1 MKYIRTKE
9 EIYIQCKL
17 KGYENC
23 YCLPSN
29 TNITKKE
36 DLVIFKQA
44 DNLKELCDVFVE
56 WDKESNK
63 FVGLLNWNE
72 VNRPLWNTKEY
83 FDSFSIF
90 GAIWTDK
97 GLIYVAKMNE
107 KGDLELL

>member
-9 EIYIQCKL
+9 GIYIQCKL

-44 DNLKELCDVFVE
+44 DNLKELCDEFVF
-56 WDKESNK
+56 
-63 FVGLLNWNE
+63 NE
-72 VNRPLWNTKEY
+72 TLIYDETEMKWLVSQGCEVY
-83 FDSFSIF
+83 
-90 GAIWTDK
+90 GCIWTSK
-97 GLIYVAKMNE
+97 GLIYVAKM
-107 KGDLELL
+107 KGVLLPNGEIDWQLL